1 MQLMQ
6 WLPGK
11 CAATESS
18 SAPFRCSA
26 ACGPPPSVLPAS
38 PTPAWQST
46 FTPLMPVKHSIWP
59 AISLSNLSIMG
70 VSSASQNNI
79 LESIQIAGCKR
90 FHTFLAALA
99 DPGHN
104 PSKLY
109 TDALDSGLNLSRNT
123 HRSLLIGCSHR

>member
-46 FTPLMPVKHSIWP
+46 FTPLMPAKHSISHDM
-59 AISLSNLSIMG
+59 SLSSLSIMS
-70 VSSASQNNI
+70 VSSASHNI
-79 LESIQIAGCKR
+79 IESIQIAGCKR

-104 PSKLY
+104 PSDLY
-109 TDALDSGLNLSRNT
+109 ISA
-123 HRSLLIGCSHR
+123 